1 MNSSMVTPIES
12 KTTERRKRFAR
23 VYPPRLKKIKESIIL
38 LGNCSNKRSY
48 EYPKEQVKK
57 SLIALAQILVQQ
69 ARKFDLNL
77 DIMYNDN
84 PVETIDLR
92 FKLEEVND

>member
-1 MNSSMVTPIES
+1 MASNMVTPIES

-23 VYPPRLKKIKESIIL
+23 IYPKRLKKIKESIII

-57 SLIALAQILVQQ
+57 SLIALAQVLVQQ

>member
-1 MNSSMVTPIES
+1 MLTTIES

>member
-1 MNSSMVTPIES
+1 MNSSMVTPTES

-57 SLIALAQILVQQ
+57 SLIALAQVLVQQ

-92 FKLEEVND
+92 FELEEVND

>member
-12 KTTERRKRFAR
+12 KPTERRKRFAR

-92 FKLEEVND
+92 FKLEDTDD

>member
-1 MNSSMVTPIES
+1 MLTPIES

-48 EYPKEQVKK
+48 EYLKEQVKK

-92 FKLEEVND
+92 FELEEVND

>member
-1 MNSSMVTPIES
+1 MAKDMVTPIES

-23 VYPPRLKKIKESIIL
+23 IYPNRLKKIKESIII
-38 LGNCSNKRSY
+38 LGNCANKKNY

-57 SLIALAQILVQQ
+57 SLIALAQVLVQQ
-69 ARKFDLNL
+69 ARKFELNL

-92 FKLEEVND
+92 FKLEKDDD

>member
-1 MNSSMVTPIES
+1 MKLGTTKLNES
-12 KTTERRKRFAR
+12 KTELHEWRQANGLKQ
-23 VYPPRLKKIKESIIL
+23 RLKKIKESIII

-57 SLIALAQILVQQ
+57 SLIALAQVLVQQ

-92 FKLEEVND
+92 FKLEDTDD